1 MRFILADDHILFR
14 EGLKFL
20 LAQNADFSIVAEAGD
35 ASALKQQVQQ
45 HEPDMVL
52 MDYQMPGDDSAAV
65 LAWLKQRYPA
75 LRIIVLTGVQ
85 SGVVLQQL
93 LDAGADGLML
103 KEGAGAELLAGI
115 ARVAA
120 GERYLSPAAKL
131 RLGSAAVALTPREF
145 QILQAIAA
153 GQSSQQIAARLVIS
167 VRTVDKH
174 RENLMGKL
182 KVSNAIQLLEQAR
195 LLQLLP

>member
-1 MRFILADDHILFR
+1 MRFILADDHVLFR

-20 LAQNADFSIVAEAGD
+20 LAQNADYRIVAEAGD
-35 ASALKQQVQQ
+35 AATLKQLVQQ
-45 HEPDMVL
+45 HATDMVL

-85 SGVVLQQL
+85 SGAVLRQL

-120 GERYLSPAAKL
+120 GERYLSPAASE
-131 RLGSAAVALTPREF
+131 RLGSVAVTLTPREF

-153 GQSSQQIAARLVIS
+153 GQSSQEIAARLVIS
-167 VRTVDKH
+167 ARTVDKH
-174 RENLMGKL
+174 RENLMAKL
-182 KVSNAIQLLEQAR
+182 DAGNAIQLLQRAR

>member
-1 MRFILADDHILFR
+1 MRFILADDHVLFR

-20 LAQNADFSIVAEAGD
+20 LAQNADYRIVAEAGD
-35 ASALKQQVQQ
+35 AATLKQLLQQ
-45 HEPDMVL
+45 HDADMVL

-85 SGVVLQQL
+85 SGAVLQQL

-103 KEGAGAELLAGI
+103 KEGAGSELLAGI

-120 GERYLSPAAKL
+120 GEHYLSPAASE
-131 RLGSAAVALTPREF
+131 RLASAAVTLTPREF

-153 GQSSQQIAARLVIS
+153 GQSSQEIAARLVIS
-167 VRTVDKH
+167 ARTVDKH
-174 RENLMGKL
+174 RENLMAKL
-182 KVSNAIQLLEQAR
+182 NAGNAIQLLQQAR